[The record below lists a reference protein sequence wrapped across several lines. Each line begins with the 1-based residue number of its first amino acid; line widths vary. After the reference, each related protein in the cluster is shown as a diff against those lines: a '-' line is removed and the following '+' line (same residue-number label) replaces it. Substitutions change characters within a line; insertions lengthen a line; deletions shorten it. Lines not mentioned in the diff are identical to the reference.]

1 MKRTALLSILLA
13 AVSWACGEAPE
24 APAQETPPAREGVSG
39 RAPATTQG
47 IPSVVSLRLS
57 SGGPAA
63 APSEAALLDQLGLAF
78 TPQQILVRAG
88 QQIDVVNSESLA
100 HNVHISFIDNDSTVI
115 IEDMG
120 PAERTQIVLSQE
132 GGYDV
137 ACDVHPGMRAFIY
150 VTSETHAAF
159 ADPEGIF
166 LIPDVPPGSYTAS
179 VWSASA
185 GLRGERTIEVS
196 GPRTELDLTT
206 FP

>member
-1 MKRTALLSILLA
+1 MKRKGLIPVLLA

-24 APAQETPPAREGVSG
+24 PSVQGAPPAQEGVSG
-39 RAPATTQG
+39 RAPATAQG
-47 IPSVVSLRLS
+47 VPSVVSLRLS
-57 SGGPAA
+57 SGGPTA

-78 TPQQILVRAG
+78 TPQQLLVRVG
-88 QQIDVVNSESLA
+88 QQIHVVNSESLA
-100 HNVHISFIDNDSTVI
+100 HNIHVSFIDNDSTVFI
-115 IEDMG
+115 ADMG
-120 PAERTQIVLSQE
+120 PGESTQVVLSQE

-137 ACDVHPGMRAFIY
+137 VCDVHPGMRAFIY
-150 VTSETHAAF
+150 VTSGTHAAF
-159 ADPEGIF
+159 ADPEGLF

-179 VWSASA
+179 VWSVSA